1 MTGYLCVLSL
11 FVYGLDNLQCKVKS
25 SCNISLFRENILLSK
40 FYFNFLYFLDRVICI
55 LNDARP
61 TVIDCILLDR
71 MHEDFFLFFS
81 SFCTISFSFCI
92 TLFLVKLFLD
102 LLDKLLNIHCL
113 RWAGHFNQWLG
124 LLEAEFDSGFKSRIW
139 CTNLHKKTIT
149 KRLWSC

>member
-71 MHEDFFLFFS
+71 MHEDFFY
-81 SFCTISFSFCI
+81 SFLHSVLS
-92 TLFLVKLFLD
+92 LS
-102 LLDKLLNIHCL
+102 
-113 RWAGHFNQWLG
+113 HF
-124 LLEAEFDSGFKSRIW
+124 A
-139 CTNLHKKTIT
+139 
-149 KRLWSC
+149 